1 MEQNE
6 ESVRS
11 STPWS
16 DMMTAGEDDCFVH
29 KTYDLSHAKCA

>member
-16 DMMTAGEDDCFVH
+16 DMMTAGDDCFVH